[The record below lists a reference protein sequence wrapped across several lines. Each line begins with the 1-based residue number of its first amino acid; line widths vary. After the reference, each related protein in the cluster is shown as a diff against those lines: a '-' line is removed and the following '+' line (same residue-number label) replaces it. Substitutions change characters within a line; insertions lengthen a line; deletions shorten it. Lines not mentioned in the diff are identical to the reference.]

1 VLKNGDEISHI
12 GRAAYVELVIKQPLL
27 MATIFDLAFFYLGRS
42 RSTSFNDAET
52 SVPFSAMAM
61 FRIAAIVSLEENASK
76 TTTLT

>member
-1 VLKNGDEISHI
+1 MVMRLAILVGT
-12 GRAAYVELVIKQPLL
+12 YVELVIKQLLL

-42 RSTSFNDAET
+42 RSTSFNDAEN

-61 FRIAAIVSLEENASK
+61 SRIGAIVSLEENTSK